1 MVDCLHEILLTSSEL
16 AHLRRELQALNTAES
31 ASLFVCLYKTWCHN
45 PVATVSLCLLT
56 QCYPHASTLIKSL
69 YPFQLQNY
77 LIILFA
83 KLSFFSKLFH
93 DSIGLKL
100 LVVFSTNY
108 SINIVY
114 ISLDLF
120 LVEILK

>member
-1 MVDCLHEILLTSSEL
+1 VLLNAESIYRSLSRILIGEEDLQFARSMVDCLHEILLTSSEL

-93 DSIGLKL
+93 
-100 LVVFSTNY
+100 FNA
-108 SINIVY
+108 
-114 ISLDLF
+114 F
-120 LVEILK
+120 